1 MQTVRKG
8 SFVEISTAFTKSSKL
23 KSLENLNQEPATHHK
38 DSACSERALAYK
50 IPVSLAQ
57 LARQLDRANML

>member
-23 KSLENLNQEPATHHK
+23 KSLENLNQEPATHQK
-38 DSACSERALAYK
+38 ASACSERALAYK
-50 IPVSLAQ
+50 IPAARAQ
-57 LARQLDRANML
+57 LLDRANML